1 MVILLALVSGT
12 AFLRL
17 VIWLATKTTAREI
30 IGACMEDKR
39 VVTRQ
44 EIVCDFSPPGPQFLH
59 PSTDG
64 HDAEQEH
71 RKKKSRMS
79 SHSMRD
85 ASSLRDALRRV
96 SVID

>member
-1 MVILLALVSGT
+1 
-12 AFLRL
+12 
-17 VIWLATKTTAREI
+17 
-30 IGACMEDKR
+30 MEDKR
-39 VVTRQ
+39 VMSTQ
-44 EIVCDFSPPGPQFLH
+44 EIVCAFSLPSPQFLH
-59 PSTDG
+59 PFMDG

-96 SVID
+96 FGY